1 MKDFYLD
8 LPLCFWKSARFLYN
22 GQQKNYLYLKQQC
35 CRPRK
40 KYRMHA
46 DGTMGLTIEISSK
59 GSRITG
65 PEKILRHAL
74 AEIMNYYTYGAILME
89 RVITFLFGSEKYEDY
104 IALYKALPAILQQ
117 YGYRLIDKA
126 IEGFALDIFV
136 SLMRREKGFE
146 LEE

>member
-1 MKDFYLD
+1 
-8 LPLCFWKSARFLYN
+8 
-22 GQQKNYLYLKQQC
+22 
-35 CRPRK
+35 
-40 KYRMHA
+40 
-46 DGTMGLTIEISSK
+46 
-59 GSRITG
+59 
-65 PEKILRHAL
+65 
-74 AEIMNYYTYGAILME
+74 MNYYTYGAILME

-146 LEE
+146 LEEDAGDYETWPCVEEICRFLFEKRNMIFQSRNAVIWQSV